1 MEAELFML
9 GAVLS
14 HEFGPIA
21 NAIPISSFHLSVNDM
36 PNDLIRSTRLLLGFM
51 PQFVLMSKLVDNGSG
66 HPP

>member
-14 HEFGPIA
+14 YKFGPIV
-21 NAIPISSFHLSVNDM
+21 NAILIPSFHLSVNDM
-36 PNDLIRSTRLLLGFM
+36 PNELIRSTRLLLGFM
-51 PQFVLMSKLVDNGSG
+51 PQFMFMSKLVDHGSE